1 MAKTSGGIRTWNMT
15 ANQGVAIKRE
25 TAKDKIMAVFA
36 DFDKQGYSRQQPF
49 AVGKVEKRMSDF
61 AKANNITLGSDQLY
75 MSSDSL
81 GHGRRDSKVAKDIA
95 VSRESLASFPRRRS
109 GMRLYYNTEEEKFVY
124 ADKGAKYVVDP
135 NYKIKISR
143 KREKRAV
150 FITATAINAKGLTLP
165 NFTEIK

>member
-1 MAKTSGGIRTWNMT
+1 MAKTSGGVRTWNMT

-75 MSSDSL
+75 MSSKSL
-81 GHGRRDSKVAKDIA
+81 GHGRRDSKVAKGIA
-95 VSRESLASFPRRRS
+95 ASREELASFPKKRRS
-109 GMRLYYNTEEEKFVY
+109 MHLYYDKEENRFVY
-124 ADKGAKYVVDP
+124 ATKTTKYIVDP
-135 NYKIKISR
+135 NYELKISR
-143 KREKRAV
+143 KQTRKVA
-150 FITATAINAKGLTLP
+150 FITATKVTG
-165 NFTEIK
+165 TEFNMPKYIRVK